1 MSVRRRSWARRDQ
14 APTRF
19 TPVLARLCQS
29 TAALGAALVDRQGET
44 VDYAGYVPPFDL
56 KVAAAEW
63 RLVLAQ
69 LARSSCTLAWPDTH
83 ELVVR
88 AARLSFIA
96 VPLGEGYAL
105 VVQLCRHAG
114 GISRRALG
122 EAERALCRE
131 AALETPR
138 PPPPER
144 WELVE
149 VRTASGNVRRP
160 QAIWHGGQWHQLE
173 ILGRYRARE
182 LGRREVGYRARL
194 GTRVDISLVREPLG
208 RWYALDLPDP

>member
-1 MSVRRRSWARRDQ
+1 MSLRRRSWAERDQ

-19 TPVLARLCQS
+19 TSVLGRLCES

-44 VDYAGYVPPFDL
+44 VDYAGYISPFDL

-63 RLVLAQ
+63 RLVLDQ
-69 LARSSCTLAWPDTH
+69 LARASATLAWPDTH

-88 AARLSFIA
+88 AERLSFIA
-96 VPLGEGYAL
+96 VPLSEGYAL
-105 VVQLCRHAG
+105 VLQLCRHAG

-122 EAERALCRE
+122 EAVRELCRE
-131 AALETPR
+131 AALESPR
-138 PPPPER
+138 EPITER

-149 VRTASGNVRRP
+149 VRTAIGNARRP

-173 ILGRYRARE
+173 ILGRYRAGE